1 MKTLLVV
8 DDNKDILSTIKIL
21 MKRDVDEVITSST
34 PDSIP
39 ELLRR
44 HRPQVVLLDMNFRAT
59 VNTGNEGLYWL
70 KEIRRISPA
79 TAVVLFTAYA
89 DVALAVE
96 GMKLGAVDFV
106 VKPLRTKPLF
116 QSSKKLSGKRNPRNP
131 QALHTCY
138 GVNPR
143 LWLRCVLSW
152 KGLRLPTPIYS

>member
-21 MKRDVDEVITSST
+21 MKRDVDEVITSPT
-34 PDSIP
+34 PDFIP

-70 KEIRRISPA
+70 KEIRRLSPA

-106 VKPLRTKPLF
+106 VKPF
-116 QSSKKLSGKRNPRNP
+116 ENE
-131 QALHTCY
+131 AL
-138 GVNPR
+138 
-143 LWLRCVLSW
+143 
-152 KGLRLPTPIYS
+152 I